1 MTIGDIAGVN
11 RYCSQLVSSIWRFPT
26 IGLELNLD
34 LILSGSGS
42 AGNEVTGR
50 FPFNSW
56 KDYWGH

>member
-26 IGLELNLD
+26 IVLELNLD

-42 AGNEVTGR
+42 AGIWYFSTIDLELNL
-50 FPFNSW
+50 
-56 KDYWGH
+56 D

>member
-1 MTIGDIAGVN
+1 MTIGDIEGVN
-11 RYCSQLVSSIWRFPT
+11 RYCSQLVSSIWYFPT

-50 FPFNSW
+50 FPFTA
-56 KDYWGH
+56 G